1 MLCGMAG
8 NTGATRS
15 SHAGSPRARQFG
27 AAIREARGE
36 DRSLRSVAK
45 ELGIDPSTLSKI
57 ENGKLV
63 PKPALAEQIV
73 DYVGLTPQKA
83 ELLKLLEGAGSDQPW
98 HASTLPEQRQHLA
111 AIVAWEDDAQEIV
124 EYTWGTLTGLLQTKA
139 YAKAIMSGGRRPLP
153 PGEVDTRVMTRMA
166 RQAVLNPERI
176 KHAKLVAYIHVT
188 ALRQEIGG
196 AAVMVEAL
204 EYLLKMMR
212 RPNVEVYL
220 VPDAKEWHE
229 GLEGAFTI
237 ITPRPDAD
245 LYPVVFLD
253 NLRSGVLL
261 HADEDVAAY
270 RTAVESLQQLAMTST
285 ATEEVIAGAIE
296 ALKSASGKGTG

>member
-8 NTGATRS
+8 NTG
-15 SHAGSPRARQFG
+15 SHAGSPKARQFG
-27 AAIREARGE
+27 SAVREARGE

-63 PKPALAEQIV
+63 PKPALAEKIV
-73 DYVGLTPQKA
+73 DHVGLTSRKD
-83 ELLKLLEGAGSDQPW
+83 ELLRLLEGAASDQPW

-111 AIVAWEDDAQEIV
+111 AIVAWEDDAEKIV
-124 EYTWGTLTGLLQTKA
+124 EYTWGSLTGLLQTKG
-139 YAKAIMSGGRRPLP
+139 YARAVMSGGRRPLP
-153 PGEVDTRVMTRMA
+153 PNEVSTRVLTRMA
-166 RQAVLNPERI
+166 RQAVLNPEREA
-176 KHAKLVAYIHVT
+176 HATLVAYIHVT
-188 ALRQEIGG
+188 ALRQVIGG
-196 AAVMVEAL
+196 VDVMVDAL
-204 EYLLKMMR
+204 EYVLKMMR

-220 VPDAKEWHE
+220 IPDAKEWHE
-229 GLEGAFTI
+229 GLEGAFTLI
-237 ITPRPDAD
+237 EPRADAD

-270 RTAVESLQQLAMTST
+270 RSAVESLQQLAMTST
-285 ATEEVIAGAIE
+285 ATEEVIASAIE
-296 ALKSASGKGTG
+296 ALKTRPR